1 MNPLNLDSTSSIQEN
16 NPPAF
21 QWGTYVQEPCINRN
35 NVRMILYKSE
45 FILQVNKIKGNN
57 ENVIMQYSNNSTVY
71 YLMRKCLLQ
80 IVSPQIII
88 NLHTTWHYTW
98 NKALYLYTYC

>member
-1 MNPLNLDSTSSIQEN
+1 
-16 NPPAF
+16 
-21 QWGTYVQEPCINRN
+21 
-35 NVRMILYKSE
+35 MILYKSE

-80 IVSPQIII
+80 IISPQIII
-88 NLHTTWHYTW
+88 NLHTT
-98 NKALYLYTYC
+98 